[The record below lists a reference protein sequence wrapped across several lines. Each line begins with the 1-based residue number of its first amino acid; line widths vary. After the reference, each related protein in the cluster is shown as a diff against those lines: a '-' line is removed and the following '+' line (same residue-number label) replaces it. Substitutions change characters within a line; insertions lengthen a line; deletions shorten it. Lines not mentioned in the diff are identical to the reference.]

1 MLFILASMS
10 FTVELRGAGTDANPG
25 AGVIRDA
32 RRRQLRRRQL
42 AAAVAVALAALGAA
56 IGWLAT
62 HSGSAQ
68 PPYSRGALRVLRALR
83 DRKELVQPRFVP
95 VLEGG
100 EYGWC
105 LVIGRGGGCPYI
117 PAELVT
123 TVDVG
128 GTEVPGKEQIRLLIG
143 PKVAGV
149 LVNGRQ
155 GQMVTLGRLPYGL
168 RVAQITFPKG
178 SGVVYYAE
186 SLRDR
191 RARQTSWA
199 KPGRMGAR
207 RSSRQD
213 PLVAAPRVLSPRGPC
228 QIRATGLA
236 GLTAEWGRVAT
247 TIRPYPHKIAGRA
260 FFSCIDTEYYLN
272 NWPLQTALLVDAQ
285 HPGRPP
291 APIPSMAPISG
302 APGMFKAPGGWHGE
316 ITAVRHGN
324 AWLVVAGGRG
334 LSQRV
339 QVLRHLSARVS
350 ESNLRSKVS
359 ATPLAL
365 TTPNAGKHED

>member
-1 MLFILASMS
+1 MS

-186 SLRDR
+186 SLRAID
-191 RARQTSWA
+191 AHG
-199 KPGRMGAR
+199 KPLGPSQAVWGQGGPAVKIRWWQR
-207 RSSRQD
+207 PSS
-213 PLVAAPRVLSPRGPC
+213 LPRGPC

>member
-1 MLFILASMS
+1 
-10 FTVELRGAGTDANPG
+10 
-25 AGVIRDA
+25 
-32 RRRQLRRRQL
+32 
-42 AAAVAVALAALGAA
+42 
-56 IGWLAT
+56 
-62 HSGSAQ
+62 
-68 PPYSRGALRVLRALR
+68 
-83 DRKELVQPRFVP
+83 
-95 VLEGG
+95 
-100 EYGWC
+100 
-105 LVIGRGGGCPYI
+105 
-117 PAELVT
+117 
-123 TVDVG
+123 
-128 GTEVPGKEQIRLLIG
+128 
-143 PKVAGV
+143 
-149 LVNGRQ
+149 
-155 GQMVTLGRLPYGL
+155 
-168 RVAQITFPKG
+168 
-178 SGVVYYAE
+178 
-186 SLRDR
+186 
-191 RARQTSWA
+191 
-199 KPGRMGAR
+199 MGAR

-213 PLVAAPRVLSPRGPC
+213 PLVAAPPSSLPRGPC

-272 NWPLQTALLVDAQ
+272 NWPLQTALLVICPT
-285 HPGRPP
+285 PGPTSRTDPEH
-291 APIPSMAPISG
+291 G
-302 APGMFKAPGGWHGE
+302 ADRRRAGMLKAPGGWHGE